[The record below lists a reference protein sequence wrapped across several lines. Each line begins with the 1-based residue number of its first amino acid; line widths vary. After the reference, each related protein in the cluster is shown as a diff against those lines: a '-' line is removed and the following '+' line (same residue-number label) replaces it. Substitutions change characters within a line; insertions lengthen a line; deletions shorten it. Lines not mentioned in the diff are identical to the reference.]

1 MTVQAVMHALL
12 LLLHACRQLLVVLLL
27 ILLLVLFDIPKTS
40 CFRLCNVHV
49 NVING
54 YGYNSIHLVH
64 STGYYHPKE
73 GEEYGDMKLYSSRG
87 DGLEVGIDA
96 ISRNRNQCQQDT
108 TGSSSYKYET
118 IVSNGILDNH
128 IRWTENSLSSSTTT
142 VTRIDGFSPYRSR
155 RQRLRYSTLKS
166 YQSNH
171 KPNNSFNNATT
182 TTTTTVDANSS
193 STIVMNSS
201 RTDSIPIRSERGTRQ
216 GISSSSSF
224 SSSSSSSSPPS
235 SSFRRDFS
243 DISYYKPDMFS
254 QQLEYDYLSPN
265 SLHAIQLLPYH
276 RRNRGDYYLTKWWHV
291 AKKWGLLSG
300 EMKDY
305 ADLQDANSSSNRRG
319 EELRSTSNHRSM
331 SINDH
336 LMDTNNTNNSSNHTL
351 MSNESSS
358 DVSYGSSS
366 EENMAI
372 SPDVP
377 CIVYNNNNNNSSTSI
392 SENSLTT
399 DKSTINT
406 GSIIDHGDAIDANMT
421 LMGSDGRW
429 VNRLSTALRQHIIEF
444 PQHDPPPMSD
454 ALSSSSSSSSFSGGM
469 SRKDF
474 NRIRNYKGKIP
485 YLLWDHPRYIL
496 SIHIPSICL
505 FIYLSIQLLSII
517 LSIHLTS
524 HV

>member
-1 MTVQAVMHALL
+1 
-12 LLLHACRQLLVVLLL
+12 
-27 ILLLVLFDIPKTS
+27 
-40 CFRLCNVHV
+40 
-49 NVING
+49 
-54 YGYNSIHLVH
+54 
-64 STGYYHPKE
+64 
-73 GEEYGDMKLYSSRG
+73 MKLYSSRG

-96 ISRNRNQCQQDT
+96 ISRNRNLSQQDT

-118 IVSNGILDNH
+118 IVSNGILDNR
-128 IRWTENSLSSSTTT
+128 IRWTENSLSSSSTTTTT

-171 KPNNSFNNATT
+171 KPNDSFINTT
-182 TTTTTVDANSS
+182 TTTTTAVDANSS
-193 STIVMNSS
+193 RTIDMNST

-224 SSSSSSSSPPS
+224 SSASSSPS

-305 ADLQDANSSSNRRG
+305 ADLQDTNSSSNRRG
-319 EELRSTSNHRSM
+319 EELRSSSNHRSM

-358 DVSYGSSS
+358 DESYGSSS
-366 EENMAI
+366 EENMTI

-377 CIVYNNNNNNSSTSI
+377 CIVCNNNNNNNNSSTSI

-399 DKSTINT
+399 GTINT

-444 PQHDPPPMSD
+444 PQHDPITMSD
-454 ALSSSSSSSSFSGGM
+454 ALSSSSFSSSSSSSSSPLSSSSSPSSSSSSSSFSGGM

-474 NRIRNYKGKIP
+474 NRIRNYKGKVP
-485 YLLWDHPRYIL
+485 YLLWGSSSLYSIYPYIIYL
-496 SIHIPSICL
+496 S
-505 FIYLSIQLLSII
+505 IYLSIQLLSIT
-517 LSIHLTS
+517 LSIHLTA